1 MDGFLARACA
11 AVELGQQSEN
21 AISYLDRNT
30 VATTVSKPQDR
41 PGATWPR
48 DQTKTGAIC
57 QIVVRD
63 TGFNMGAVLWRAVGL
78 LFEGIGSA
86 GGRVLVRLLLLC
98 SRQ

>member
-1 MDGFLARACA
+1 MAPFYPLDRFRAEAEA

-21 AISYLDRNT
+21 AISYLDRKTAAT
-30 VATTVSKPQDR
+30 VAKDR
-41 PGATWPR
+41 PGTTWPR

-78 LFEGIGSA
+78 LLEGIGSE
-86 GGRVLVRLLLLC
+86 GGTALSVE
-98 SRQ
+98 

>member
-1 MDGFLARACA
+1 MEGFLARVRA

-30 VATTVSKPQDR
+30 GATVSKPQDR
-41 PGATWPR
+41 PGVTWSR
-48 DQTKTGAIC
+48 DQTKIGAIC

-78 LFEGIGSA
+78 LFEGIGSP
-86 GGRVLVRLLLLC
+86 GGRALVV
-98 SRQ
+98 SHNV